1 MNEKNL
7 RENLIE
13 LIQGGSAHLTF
24 EEAVKQVNPEI
35 RNFRP
40 DPNLHS
46 IYEEMEHMRIAQ
58 EDIYRYTIEK
68 GWVSP
73 PWPKGYWPDKKD
85 DVSDEEWESTI
96 DRFKKDL
103 DGLIQLIRDQDLD
116 LTSEIPHG
124 QGRTYLREIL
134 LVADHNAYHLGKIV
148 DIRKTLGDWYK

>member
-24 EEAVKQVNPEI
+24 DEAVKQVNPEI

-73 PWPKGYWPDKKD
+73 AWPEEYWPDKKD
-85 DVSDEEWESTI
+85 DVSNEEWESTI
-96 DRFKKDL
+96 DRFRKDL

>member
-1 MNEKNL
+1 MNDKNL

-13 LIQGGSAHLTF
+13 LINGGSAHLTF
-24 EEAVKQVNPEI
+24 EEAINQVNPEI

-40 DPNLHS
+40 DPGLHS
-46 IYEEMEHMRIAQ
+46 IYEELEHMRIAQ

-73 PWPKGYWPDKKD
+73 SWPEGYWPDKND
-85 DVSDEEWESTI
+85 DISDEEWQSTI

-103 DGLIQLIRDQDLD
+103 DGLIQLIRDEDLD
-116 LTSEIPHG
+116 LTSVIPHG

>member
-1 MNEKNL
+1 MNNKNF
-7 RENLIE
+7 RDNLIE
-13 LIQGGSAHLTF
+13 LIKGGSAHLTF
-24 EEAVKQVNPEI
+24 EEAIKNVNPEV
-35 RNFRP
+35 RNFQP
-40 DPNLHS
+40 DSNLHS

-73 PWPKGYWPDKKD
+73 SWPEGYWPDKKD
-85 DVSDEEWESTI
+85 EISDEEWNSTI
-96 DRFKKDL
+96 HRFNKDL
-103 DGLIQLIRDQDLD
+103 EGIIQLIRNEELD

-148 DIRKTLGDWYK
+148 DVRKRLGDWYN